1 MRVYH
6 YRSIERALQE
16 IENGTF
22 HFSSQEELNDPI
34 EGYVKLYWQ
43 GDEAAW
49 EGLFQNYICSLYR
62 VIGLYQLGVSYDRI
76 VEQAVVIDKHQW
88 DNVPFGKDLQEVAR
102 KFVEEPSMQKII
114 GWLGN
119 QNIRFTE
126 HTLNFLLRLIH
137 ETAYTLCIQKM
148 KDRKLV
154 PHDFPEGT
162 SELSL
167 EEFFKRMPIESL
179 DQVRTMNDSEE
190 KALKEILGIVVSMLE
205 DHIEYRILSDMMKEN
220 SSSQF
225 QLEYKLRFDFPSVY
239 VRRLN
244 EIVYPKGYVV
254 CFSADNDNSV
264 MWGNYACNHK
274 GVCLIYQTEQ
284 KNDQEVMSIKNQMTY
299 GSAGMAWS
307 FRNNTLRPVQYEKS
321 IVERNFFVS
330 LGRLTLP
337 QICSFMETET
347 KGMSK
352 TIDTYYSDNWRAQ
365 YWEDQLK
372 KYHSK
377 MGIWEYEHEY
387 RFFMDEGFH
396 QFAND
401 ERNIS
406 YDRKHLKGVVFGIKT
421 SIQDKARILNAFKGA
436 GMKDYEIYQA
446 EYDNEKQKIRIRKK
460 YELVHLKSN
469 ITN

>member
-49 EGLFQNYICSLYR
+49 EGLIQNYICSLYR
-62 VIGLYQLGVSYDRI
+62 VIGLPQLGAKYDEI
-76 VEQAVVIDKHQW
+76 TKQAVIIDVHQW
-88 DNVPFGKDLQEVAR
+88 DDVPFGKDLQEIAYD
-102 KFVEEPSMQKII
+102 FVKDPSLQKII

-119 QNIRFTE
+119 QNVKVDGSA
-126 HTLNFLLRLIH
+126 LNFLLRIIH
-137 ETAYTLCIQKM
+137 ETAYTLCIKKM

-167 EEFFKRMPIESL
+167 EEFLKRMPIELL
-179 DQVRTMNDSEE
+179 DQVRTMKDSEE

-205 DHIEYRILSDMMKEN
+205 DRIEYQILSDMMGEDN
-220 SSSQF
+220 SVQF
-225 QLEYKLRFDFPSVY
+225 QLAYKLRFDFPSIY
-239 VRRLN
+239 IRRLN

-264 MWGNYACNHK
+264 MWGNYADNHK
-274 GVCLIYQTEQ
+274 GVCLIYETEQ
-284 KNDQEVMSIKNQMTY
+284 KDGQEIMSLSNQT
-299 GSAGMAWS
+299 AWS
-307 FRNNTLRPVQYEKS
+307 FRNSTLRPVQYGLS
-321 IVERNFFVS
+321 IVERNFFES
-330 LGRLTLP
+330 LGRLTRP
-337 QICSFMETET
+337 QIEALIGTQN
-347 KGMSK
+347 KGISK
-352 TIDTYYSDNWRAQ
+352 IVEVYYKDGWRDR
-365 YWEDQLK
+365 YWKDQLK

-377 MGIWEYEHEY
+377 MSIWNYENEY
-387 RFFMDEGFH
+387 RLFIDDFFGEYT
-396 QFAND
+396 QE
-401 ERNIS
+401 ERNVN
-406 YDRKHLKGVVFGIKT
+406 YDPKMLKGVIFGIKT
-421 SIQDKARILNAFKGA
+421 PMQDKAKILNAFKSA
-436 GMKDYEIYQA
+436 GINDFEIYQA
-446 EYDNEKQKIRIRKK
+446 EYDDETQKIKIRKK
-460 YELVHLKSN
+460 YELAQLKSN

>member
-16 IENGTF
+16 IEKGTF

-49 EGLFQNYICSLYR
+49 EGLLQNYICSLYR
-62 VIGLYQLGVSYDRI
+62 VIGLYQLGGSYDQI
-76 VEQAVVIDKHQW
+76 AEQAVIIDKHQW
-88 DNVPFGKDLQEVAR
+88 DDVPFGEDLREIAC
-102 KFVEEPSMQKII
+102 KFVEKPSMQKII

-119 QNIRFTE
+119 QNIRVTA

-137 ETAYTLCIQKM
+137 ETAYTLCIKKM

-154 PHDFPEGT
+154 PHDFPEGM

-167 EEFFKRMPIESL
+167 EEFLKRMPTEWPNYM
-179 DQVRTMNDSEE
+179 RTVNNSEE
-190 KALKEILGIVVSMLE
+190 KAFEEMLGIVVCMLE
-205 DHIEYRILSDMMKEN
+205 DNIEYRILSDMMKEDR
-220 SSSQF
+220 SSQF

-284 KNDQEVMSIKNQMTY
+284 KNDQEVMLIKNQMAY
-299 GSAGMAWS
+299 GSTGMTWS
-307 FRNNTLRPVQYEKS
+307 FRNNTLRPVQYGQS

-337 QICSFMETET
+337 QISSFMETES

-372 KYHSK
+372 NTTPK
-377 MGIWEYEHEY
+377 WE
-387 RFFMDEGFH
+387 FGNM
-396 QFAND
+396 NT
-401 ERNIS
+401 NI
-406 YDRKHLKGVVFGIKT
+406 DFLWMKVFTT
-421 SIQDKARILNAFKGA
+421 SQMTNA
-436 GMKDYEIYQA
+436 I
-446 EYDNEKQKIRIRKK
+446 
-460 YELVHLKSN
+460 
-469 ITN
+469 

>member
-49 EGLFQNYICSLYR
+49 EGLIQNYICSLYR
-62 VIGLYQLGVSYDRI
+62 VIGFSQLGAKYDKI
-76 VEQAVVIDKHQW
+76 TKQAFVIDVHQW
-88 DNVPFGKDLQEVAR
+88 DDVPFGKDLQEIAYD
-102 KFVEEPSMQKII
+102 FVKDPSLQKVI

-119 QNIRFTE
+119 QNVKVDGSA
-126 HTLNFLLRLIH
+126 LNFLLRIIH
-137 ETAYTLCIQKM
+137 ETAYTLCIKKM

-167 EEFFKRMPIESL
+167 EEFLKRMPIELL
-179 DQVRTMNDSEE
+179 DQVRTMKDSEE

-205 DHIEYRILSDMMKEN
+205 DRIEYQILSDMMGEDN
-220 SSSQF
+220 SVQF
-225 QLEYKLRFDFPSVY
+225 QLAYKLRFDFPSIY
-239 VRRLN
+239 IRRLN

-264 MWGNYACNHK
+264 MWGNYADNHK
-274 GVCLIYQTEQ
+274 GVCLIYETEQ
-284 KNDQEVMSIKNQMTY
+284 KDGQEIMSLSNQT
-299 GSAGMAWS
+299 AWS
-307 FRNNTLRPVQYEKS
+307 FRNSTLRPVQYGLS
-321 IVERNFFVS
+321 IVERNFFES
-330 LGRLTLP
+330 LGRLTRP
-337 QICSFMETET
+337 QIEALIGTQN
-347 KGMSK
+347 KGISK
-352 TIDTYYSDNWRAQ
+352 IVEVYYKDGWRDR
-365 YWEDQLK
+365 YWKDQLK

-377 MGIWEYEHEY
+377 MSIWNYENEY
-387 RFFMDEGFH
+387 RLFIDDFFGEYT
-396 QFAND
+396 QE
-401 ERNIS
+401 ERNVN
-406 YDRKHLKGVVFGIKT
+406 YDPKMLKGVIFGIKT
-421 SIQDKARILNAFKGA
+421 PMQDKAKILNAFNSA
-436 GMKDYEIYQA
+436 GINDFEIYQA
-446 EYDNEKQKIRIRKK
+446 EYDDETQKIKIRKK
-460 YELVHLKSN
+460 YELAQLKSN